1 MKVQGKKLYEINDE
15 LVNLRKPKLTEDAK
29 ERFLAMKTEPAPQD
43 ADFKEVYQMV
53 KRDGLDELIREY
65 YMSDYFLQFKKL
77 KDRNN

>member
-1 MKVQGKKLYEINDE
+1 
-15 LVNLRKPKLTEDAK
+15 
-29 ERFLAMKTEPAPQD
+29 
-43 ADFKEVYQMV
+43 MV